1 MKNRKNN
8 FSFLILYSAFLIL
21 NFSCS
26 TPGNIQNQN
35 LAYLYQPVKQH
46 FSPEFA
52 VWNFSDDSSRLY
64 VRLNPKEFLY
74 TRSGENFTANF
85 SIAYRLVESYENP
98 LVIDSSRKSFSMI
111 KKENSLSA
119 IVTVDFLSNRNIKM
133 LLECRI
139 TDVNKNV
146 TDVFYLHVDRSSNQS
161 RNSFLAATVDS
172 VPFFRNFLSAA
183 DSFRI
188 ILRDTSLKQ
197 LRVNY
202 YHRPFP
208 LAAPPF
214 SFDYYPSFDYLPDS
228 VFTIDVLNYS
238 AHNFPREG
246 FYHIQRDTLSRN
258 GLTLLRLHDDFPEQT
273 NSKQLIESVRYLMTR
288 KEFDELKNSP
298 NPKGAVDKFWLDLG
312 GNADRTRQ
320 LIRRYYSRVQFANEH
335 FTSYQEG
342 WKTDRGMI
350 YIIFGAPHLVYRT
363 SKSELWIY
371 GDVSSSLS
379 LNFTF
384 IKVINPFTDND
395 FSLSRAPIYESSWY
409 RAVDTWR
416 QGRVFNDN

>member
-1 MKNRKNN
+1 MNRR
-8 FSFLILYSAFLIL
+8 LLFLIL
-21 NFSCS
+21 NSAFCVLHFSCS

-35 LAYLYQPVKQH
+35 LAYLYQPVRQH
-46 FSPEFA
+46 FSPEFS

-64 VRLNPKEFLY
+64 VRINPKDFLY
-74 TRSGENFTANF
+74 MSTGENFAANF
-85 SIAYRLVESYENP
+85 SIAYRLIESYENP
-98 LVIDSSRKSFSMI
+98 VIIDSSRKTFSI
-111 KKENSLSA
+111 LKKENSSSA
-119 IVTVDFLSNRNIKM
+119 LVTVDFLSNRIIEM
-133 LLECRI
+133 LMECKI

-161 RNSFLAATVDS
+161 RNSFLVMNASDS
-172 VPFFRNFLSAA
+172 VPVFSNFISAS

-188 ILRDTSLKQ
+188 FSRDTSPTR

-202 YHRPFP
+202 YHRNFP

-228 VFTIDVLNYS
+228 VFTIDNSSHPAFY
-238 AHNFPREG
+238 FPREG
-246 FYHIQRDTLSRN
+246 FYHIQKDTSSRD
-258 GLTLLRLHDDFPEQT
+258 GLTLLRFQDGFPELT
-273 NSKQLIESVRYLMTR
+273 NPKQLIESIRYLMTR
-288 KEFDELKNSP
+288 KEYDELKNSL

-320 LIRRYYSRVQFANEH
+320 LIRRYYSRVQFANEN

-371 GDVSSSLS
+371 GDASSSLS
-379 LNFTF
+379 LNFSF
-384 IKVINPFTDND
+384 VKVINPFTDND
-395 FSLSRAPIYESSWY
+395 FSLSRAPIYESNWY